1 MATQT
6 VHNTIEMNIKEIT
19 ELKQI
24 ISAQSSQIERNKQAI
39 CQLLGGLYSNPNQR
53 RALGE
58 YMSLLYG
65 ERMDPVEDD
74 SDDDNS
80 DDEEEDEPD
89 NMWPSTRQD
98 SENEKR
104 IKAMEAHFHKL
115 EEQVAAMEKRQ
126 LEKFGLA

>member
-6 VHNTIEMNIKEIT
+6 VLSTMEKNKKEIT

-24 ISAQSSQIERNKQAI
+24 ISDQSSQIERNKQAI

-74 SDDDNS
+74 SDDD
-80 DDEEEDEPD
+80 DEEEEEPD

-104 IKAMEAHFHKL
+104 IKVMEAHFQQL

>member
-1 MATQT
+1 MAAHSVLSTME
-6 VHNTIEMNIKEIT
+6 NNKKEII

-24 ISAQSSQIERNKQAI
+24 ISAQANQIERNKQAI

-74 SDDDNS
+74 SDDD
-80 DDEEEDEPD
+80 DEEDEPD

-98 SENEKR
+98 NENEKR
-104 IKAMEAHFHKL
+104 IKTMEAHFQKL

>member
-1 MATQT
+1 MAAHSVLSTME
-6 VHNTIEMNIKEIT
+6 NNKKEII

-24 ISAQSSQIERNKQAI
+24 ISAQANQIERNKQAI

-74 SDDDNS
+74 SDDD
-80 DDEEEDEPD
+80 DEEDEPD

-98 SENEKR
+98 NENEKR
-104 IKAMEAHFHKL
+104 IKTMEAHFQKL

-126 LEKFGLA
+126 LEKFGLAWK

>member
-1 MATQT
+1 MAAQT
-6 VHNTIEMNIKEIT
+6 VLSTMEKNKKEIT
-19 ELKQI
+19 ELKRI
-24 ISAQSSQIERNKQAI
+24 ISDQSSQIERNKQAI

-74 SDDDNS
+74 SDED
-80 DDEEEDEPD
+80 DDEEEEPD

-104 IKAMEAHFHKL
+104 IKVMEAHFQQL

-126 LEKFGLA
+126 LEKFGLAWK